1 MVNQELPS
9 YYMYSLTSF
18 SPISKTVVGVQP
30 NKLDRLD
37 YNDALTRWSL
47 AQ

>member
-1 MVNQELPS
+1 MSRNVR
-9 YYMYSLTSF
+9 
-18 SPISKTVVGVQP
+18 GVQP

-37 YNDALTRWSL
+37 ANDALTRWSL